1 MDYLCLVQNPN
12 DNIRLDRIINEP
24 KRKIGN
30 TTLAAIG
37 EIAAVEGVSKFEII
51 KNADQYTALAKSAT
65 NLRAFADLIFQLQ
78 EIGRTEP
85 LHVLFEKTIELS
97 GYKQMLL
104 AAGITEIDR
113 LENIQELIS
122 NAIEYENSV
131 EEATLAGF
139 LEEVALVSDVDNYDK
154 EADAVVMMT
163 IHSAKGLEFPVV
175 FIAGFENGIFP
186 GLQSM
191 SDPAE
196 LEEERRLAYVAI
208 TRAKEKL
215 FLTHARERM
224 LFGRTQYNPVS
235 RFADEIPPELIET
248 VAEPKKQSNFDVP
261 TTVKKPVNAVKEA
274 TVFDMKP
281 TKPASN
287 VLMPGSR
294 VVHVA
299 FGKGEILSAKP
310 MGADVLYEVAFD
322 TVGTKKLMGNYAKLK
337 LDE

>member
-1 MDYLCLVQNPN
+1 
-12 DNIRLDRIINEP
+12 
-24 KRKIGN
+24 
-30 TTLAAIG
+30 
-37 EIAAVEGVSKFEII
+37 
-51 KNADQYTALAKSAT
+51 
-65 NLRAFADLIFQLQ
+65 
-78 EIGRTEP
+78 
-85 LHVLFEKTIELS
+85 
-97 GYKQMLL
+97 
-104 AAGITEIDR
+104 
-113 LENIQELIS
+113 
-122 NAIEYENSV
+122 
-131 EEATLAGF
+131 
-139 LEEVALVSDVDNYDK
+139 
-154 EADAVVMMT
+154 
-163 IHSAKGLEFPVV
+163 
-175 FIAGFENGIFP
+175 
-186 GLQSM
+186 
-191 SDPAE
+191 
-196 LEEERRLAYVAI
+196 
-208 TRAKEKL
+208 
-215 FLTHARERM
+215 M